1 MKKLGMFL
9 MLLVAM
15 AVAMPSNSYGQY
27 DKMKKKAQKKEYKTK
42 MKQFKKEGWTVYG
55 TSHSM
60 DVALL
65 EHYEALQEDGAE
77 EIVGVASAFK
87 SKNVGKQAAMN
98 SAINEYA
105 RKAQSFVQGRIVS
118 DMFNNSDDV
127 PEEFDKFYA
136 AYESMVVKE
145 IKGELKPSFS
155 VIRTKGKDEKGNEIY
170 EMQTYFIVNEDQAAK
185 ARIRAMEEAMKES
198 ELAQKYA
205 EKVSGFVREGF
216 DLED

>member
-1 MKKLGMFL
+1 MKKLTMFL

-15 AVAMPSNSYGQY
+15 AVAMPSNSFGQY
-27 DKMKKKAQKKEYKTK
+27 DKMKKKAQKKEYKAK
-42 MKQFKKEGWTVYG
+42 MKQFKKEGWTIYG
-55 TSHSM
+55 SSHSLE
-60 DVALL
+60 VALL
-65 EHYEALQEDGAE
+65 EHYDALQEEGAE
-77 EIVGVASAFK
+77 EIVGVASAFM
-87 SKNVGKQAAMN
+87 SKNIGKQAAMN

-118 DMFNNSDDV
+118 DMFNDADEI

-145 IKGELKPSFS
+145 VKGELKPSFS

-170 EMQTYFIVNEDQAAK
+170 EIQTYFVVNENAASK
-185 ARIRAMEEAMKES
+185 ARLRAMEEAMKES
-198 ELAQKYA
+198 NMAQKYA
-205 EKVSGFVREGF
+205 NQVSGFVKEGF

>member
-1 MKKLGMFL
+1 MFL
-9 MLLVAM
+9 MFMVAM
-15 AVAMPSNSYGQY
+15 AIAMPSNSYGQY
-27 DKMKKKAQKKEYKTK
+27 DRMKKKAQKKEYKAK
-42 MKQFKKEGWTVYG
+42 MKQFRKEGWTIYAS
-55 TSHSM
+55 SHSLE
-60 DVALL
+60 VALL
-65 EHYEALQEDGAE
+65 SHYKALQEEGAD

-87 SKNVGKQAAMN
+87 SKNIGKQAAMN

-105 RKAQSFVQGRIVS
+105 RRAQSFVQGRIVS
-118 DMFNNSDDV
+118 DMFNNADEI

-145 IKGELKPSFS
+145 MQGELKPSFS
-155 VIRTKGKDEKGNEIY
+155 VIRTKGKDDKGNEIY
-170 EMQTYFIVNEDQAAK
+170 EMQTYFVVNEAAASK

-198 ELAQKYA
+198 ELSQKYA

>member
-1 MKKLGMFL
+1 MFL
-9 MLLVAM
+9 MLVVAM
-15 AVAMPSNSYGQY
+15 AIAMPSNSYGQY
-27 DKMKKKAQKKEYKTK
+27 DRMKKKAQKKEYKAK

-65 EHYEALQEDGAE
+65 SHYEALQEEGAD
-77 EIVGVASAFK
+77 EIVGVASAFM
-87 SKNVGKQAAMN
+87 SKNVGKQASLN

-105 RKAQSFVQGRIVS
+105 RRAQSFVQGRVVS
-118 DMFNNSDDV
+118 EMFNNADNI

-136 AYESMVVKE
+136 AYESMLVKE

-155 VIRTKGKDEKGNEIY
+155 VIRTKGKDDKGNEIY
-170 EMQTYFIVNEDQAAK
+170 EMQTYCIVNEVAASQ

-198 ELAQKYA
+198 GMAQKYA
-205 EKVSGFVREGF
+205 EQVSGFVREGF
-216 DLED
+216 DLEDE

>member
-1 MKKLGMFL
+1 MFL

>member
-1 MKKLGMFL
+1 

>member
-9 MLLVAM
+9 MLMVAM
-15 AVAMPSNSYGQY
+15 AIAMPSNSYGQY
-27 DKMKKKAQKKEYKTK
+27 DRMKKKAQKKEYKAK
-42 MKQFKKEGWTVYG
+42 MKQFRKEGWTIYG
-55 TSHSM
+55 SSHSLE
-60 DVALL
+60 VALL
-65 EHYEALQEDGAE
+65 SHYEGLQEEGAE
-77 EIVGVASAFK
+77 EIVGVASAFM
-87 SKNVGKQAAMN
+87 SKNIGKQAAMN

-105 RKAQSFVQGRIVS
+105 RRAQSFVQGRIVS
-118 DMFNNSDDV
+118 DMFNNADEI

-145 IKGELKPSFS
+145 MQGELKPSFS
-155 VIRTKGKDEKGNEIY
+155 VIRTKGKDDKGNEIY
-170 EMQTYFIVNEDQAAK
+170 EMQTYFVVNEAAASK

-198 ELAQKYA
+198 ELSQKYA